1 MKFMNFM
8 KFYEIPIEFHIEIHE
23 IHEFH
28 EFYEISVEVHTEN
41 QKWHMIF
48 MKFSRKQKKLET
60 WNSVK
65 MDW

>member
-1 MKFMNFM
+1 M

-41 QKWHMIF
+41 QK
-48 MKFSRKQKKLET
+48 
-60 WNSVK
+60 
-65 MDW
+65 